1 MSNLI
6 VCEHQRWSSGG
17 GGWEGVINQ
26 PRRVRPCPIGQ
37 RRSGLLESMVQLSRV
52 SGGWSAALKR
62 ASAGP
67 DMHLS
72 LSSLLQRKVSSSSS
86 FAPALCRGAP
96 RSLLHLCVG
105 KEGGAWLESRDVGH
119 AFSFAVNNSSLRPLH
134 CLSSSGMAHLL
145 QDECERSLYP
155 QISFL
160 LYG

>member
-1 MSNLI
+1 M
-6 VCEHQRWSSGG
+6 
-17 GGWEGVINQ
+17 INQ

-37 RRSGLLESMVQLSRV
+37 HRSGLLESMVQLSRV

-72 LSSLLQRKVSSSSS
+72 LSSLLQGKFSSSSS
-86 FAPALCRGAP
+86 FAPTLCRGAP

-105 KEGGAWLESRDVGH
+105 RGGGLGLKSRDVGH

-145 QDECERSLYP
+145 QDEYERSL
-155 QISFL
+155 
-160 LYG
+160 